1 MERLKVAKES
11 VGGRIGRPGA
21 NSMPGMAK
29 RYESLDF
36 SPVELADARTA
47 GCGRSHFSSGSENL
61 PLSLLNAQEAE
72 RKRISREL
80 HDSVCQSLTEIS
92 LRVQRC
98 VTHVERKAAEENLGD
113 EWENLCSLP
122 LLVREA
128 LTEVRNI
135 CMALRPSVL
144 DDLGVLLAIQC
155 HCRRLRET
163 KPGFTL
169 DTSFTVSEDQI
180 PDKYKTAIF
189 RVVQEAL
196 SNAVKYSDATRI
208 LITLHREGDEL
219 LLSIEDDGQGFD
231 LTEVYAK
238 GFPDKNGGLG
248 LYSMPEWVE
257 GLGGRFFI
265 ETDQDRGTAV
275 SANWLLAS

>member
-1 MERLKVAKES
+1 MERLKVVKES
-11 VGGRIGRPGA
+11 VSGRGGRPGT

-36 SPVELADARTA
+36 SPLELADARAT

-128 LTEVRNI
+128 LAEVRNI

-163 KPGFTL
+163 KPGFAI

-196 SNAVKYSDATRI
+196 NNAVKYSNATRI

-219 LLSIEDDGQGFD
+219 FLSIEDDGRGFD

-238 GFPDKNGGLG
+238 GFPDQKGGLG

-265 ETDQDRGTAV
+265 ETDQNRGTAV
-275 SANWLLAS
+275 SANWLLAG